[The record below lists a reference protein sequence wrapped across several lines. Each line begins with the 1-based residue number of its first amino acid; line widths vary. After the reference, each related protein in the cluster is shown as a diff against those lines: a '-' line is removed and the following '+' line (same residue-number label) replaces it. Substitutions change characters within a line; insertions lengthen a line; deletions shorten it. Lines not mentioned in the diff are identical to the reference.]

1 MARENQVGDY
11 LFTNKVDAQQAL
23 KEQEKINKIKE
34 KLNNGY
40 DVHLLYNVYNKCI
53 ETRTFRTPIGYD
65 FLKDMRRALT
75 DSDSVDSDI
84 LPIPMYTTFEHSA
97 DNAMERTMK
106 FREET
111 RQSQYKKKKDLN
123 EAKFKWSLFVNVVLL
138 IVVGIMFYITTT
150 GSNPNI
156 LNYENA
162 IINKYSDWSDELTER
177 ENLIREKEA
186 QLNITFDD

>member
-111 RQSQYKKKKDLN
+111 RQSQYRKKKDLN

-186 QLNITFDD
+186 QLNITFDY

>member
-177 ENLIREKEA
+177 ENPIREKEA

>member
-75 DSDSVDSDI
+75 DSDGVDSDI

-186 QLNITFDD
+186 QLNISFDD

>member
-111 RQSQYKKKKDLN
+111 RQSQYKKKKELN